1 LSSNK
6 KWGNYGGLK
15 YCLNRLLKITIAF
28 TIGHSITLLLGA
40 LGWVHFPSQPIEV
53 LIALSILV
61 SALHAIRPVF
71 PEKETYIALGF
82 GLIHGLAFANTLSGL
97 NLSSSQMA
105 WSILGFNMGIE
116 LMQLFVV
123 ALTVPW
129 LIILSRKTSIY
140 NPVRLVGAVFASV
153 VSMAWIIERV
163 INKPNFVTQFMNE
176 NTQYAPYVLGLLS
189 VFAVGQVLLK
199 KIR

>member
-1 LSSNK
+1 
-6 KWGNYGGLK
+6 
-15 YCLNRLLKITIAF
+15 
-28 TIGHSITLLLGA
+28 

-61 SALHAIRPVF
+61 SAIHAIRPIF

-97 NLSSSQMA
+97 NLSLSQMA

-129 LIILSRKTSIY
+129 LIILSQKTSTY
-140 NPVRLVGAVFASV
+140 NPVRFVGAVFASI
-153 VSMAWIIERV
+153 VSIAWIIERV
-163 INKPNFVTQFMNE
+163 VNKPNFVTQFMNE
-176 NTQYAPYVLGLLS
+176 NIRYAPYLLVFFG
-189 VFAVGQVLLK
+189 VFAIGQFLVK
-199 KIR
+199 QKE